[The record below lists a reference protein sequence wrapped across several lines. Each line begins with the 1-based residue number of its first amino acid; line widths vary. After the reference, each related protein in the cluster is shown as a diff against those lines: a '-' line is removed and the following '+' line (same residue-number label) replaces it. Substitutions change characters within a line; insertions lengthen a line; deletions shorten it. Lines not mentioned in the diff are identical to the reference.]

1 MKSMT
6 KTTSI
11 LLILALAVAVQPLL
25 AQSGRG
31 TITGTVQDST
41 GALVPGAEVTII
53 NKANGTEVKATTT
66 STGVYRAPYLEP
78 GTYQVTAILKGFKAA
93 VRDNVPV
100 LLTQTVTLDFTL
112 EVGEVTD
119 TVTVSAEAPLLE
131 SSTAEIG
138 INATEKEFH
147 TWPILVQDGTR
158 QLQSFV
164 FRALPGTSGGEF
176 EGTINGGQ
184 AYSHEILIDGISIG
198 RFDLNGGS
206 NNEFTPTIDAVGEM
220 KLQTGALSSQ
230 YGNTQTALT
239 NFGMKSGTND
249 YHGSAFWFNQ
259 NKALN
264 ANTWNNNRLGLPKSS
279 SVLNNFGATVGG
291 PIIKNKTHF
300 FFSYEANRQADQRTS
315 GFNSLA
321 AGAFKRGDF
330 SQLLNPAFTQDARSG
345 TVIGQDALG
354 RDVRFGQIFDPST
367 SRQLANGSW
376 IRDPYPNNAIPQGA
390 FSKVTQNVSEASTT

>member
-1 MKSMT
+1 
-6 KTTSI
+6 
-11 LLILALAVAVQPLL
+11 
-25 AQSGRG
+25 
-31 TITGTVQDST
+31 
-41 GALVPGAEVTII
+41 
-53 NKANGTEVKATTT
+53 
-66 STGVYRAPYLEP
+66 
-78 GTYQVTAILKGFKAA
+78 
-93 VRDNVPV
+93 
-100 LLTQTVTLDFTL
+100 
-112 EVGEVTD
+112 
-119 TVTVSAEAPLLE
+119 
-131 SSTAEIG
+131 
-138 INATEKEFH
+138 
-147 TWPILVQDGTR
+147 
-158 QLQSFV
+158 V

-220 KLQTGALSSQ
+220 KLSRCALFPIWEHTDSFNEFRHEV
-230 YGNTQTALT
+230 GNQR
-239 NFGMKSGTND
+239 

-264 ANTWNNNRLGLPKSS
+264 ANTWNNNRLGLPKAT

-300 FFSYEANRQADQRTS
+300 FFSYEGNRQQDQRTS

-321 AGAFKRGDF
+321 SGAMKRGDF

-354 RDVRFGQIFDPST
+354 RDVRFGQIFDPSPAAV
-367 SRQLANGSW
+367 ANGTW
-376 IRDPYPNNAIPQGA
+376 IRDPIQI
-390 FSKVTQNVSEASTT
+390 T